1 MSEGLNEKI
10 IELESK
16 FSLLIKKYNNL
27 KIENQDLNQEIT
39 EKEIDII
46 IKKYQIKNQSGITN
60 SLTETTHIKEEIDST
75 INEIDNLIHNL
86 KKIY

>member
-60 SLTETTHIKEEIDST
+60 SLTETNHIKEEIDST

-86 KKIY
+86 KK

>member
-27 KIENQDLNQEIT
+27 KIENRDLNQEIT
-39 EKEIDII
+39 E
-46 IKKYQIKNQSGITN
+46 TFP
-60 SLTETTHIKEEIDST
+60 
-75 INEIDNLIHNL
+75 
-86 KKIY
+86 

>member
-1 MSEGLNEKI
+1 MSESLNQKI
-10 IELESK
+10 VELESK

-86 KKIY
+86 KK

>member
-60 SLTETTHIKEEIDST
+60 SLTETAHIKEEIDST

-86 KKIY
+86 KK

>member
-60 SLTETTHIKEEIDST
+60 SLTETKHIKEEIDST

-86 KKIY
+86 KK

>member
-27 KIENQDLNQEIT
+27 KIENRDLNQEIT

-46 IKKYQIKNQSGITN
+46 IKKYQIKNQNGIKDP
-60 SLTETTHIKEEIDST
+60 LTETNHIKEEIDST

-86 KKIY
+86 KK

>member
-1 MSEGLNEKI
+1 MSESLNQKI
-10 IELESK
+10 VELESK

-27 KIENQDLNQEIT
+27 KIQNRDLNQEIT

-46 IKKYQIKNQSGITN
+46 IKKYQIKNQNGITDP
-60 SLTETTHIKEEIDST
+60 LTETTHIKEEIDST

-86 KKIY
+86 KK

>member
-60 SLTETTHIKEEIDST
+60 SLKETHHIKQVIDST

-86 KKIY
+86 KK

>member
-27 KIENQDLNQEIT
+27 KIENRDLNQEIT

-46 IKKYQIKNQSGITN
+46 IKKYQIKNQNGITDH
-60 SLTETTHIKEEIDST
+60 LTETNHIKEEIDST

-86 KKIY
+86 KK

>member
-27 KIENQDLNQEIT
+27 KIENQDLNQEIA

-60 SLTETTHIKEEIDST
+60 SLTETNHIKEEIDST

-86 KKIY
+86 KK

>member
-86 KKIY
+86 KK

>member
-1 MSEGLNEKI
+1 MSESLNQKI
-10 IELESK
+10 VELESK

-27 KIENQDLNQEIT
+27 KIENRDLNQEIT

-86 KKIY
+86 KK

>member
-1 MSEGLNEKI
+1 MSESLNQKI
-10 IELESK
+10 VELESK

-27 KIENQDLNQEIT
+27 KIENRDLNQEIT

-46 IKKYQIKNQSGITN
+46 IKKYQIKNQNGITDP
-60 SLTETTHIKEEIDST
+60 LTETAHIKEEIDST

-86 KKIY
+86 KK